1 MKITAVNLTEDKTK
15 LVGLN
20 PISMKKIGNMVLLAG
35 KNGSGKTR
43 LLNLIRNQAQ
53 DVQNDIIQRNRAK
66 NNIDSYSN
74 QIKNQIGQKQQL
86 ELNIQQYKNS
96 INDTKQQIIN
106 QPQNKQQFEQSI
118 QRYEKNINSSKQ
130 QIENQPQQKEE
141 WEKQILKFEELLKSP
156 IPITL
161 ENNQQNIAVV
171 DFVPNKIEL
180 VDWTNQSEQSWM
192 QNASHATTIGVAN
205 LHQATIPLIQ
215 KVTRTWF
222 NSTHP
227 SIEISQ
233 EEKDIATADYER
245 LQSIIQS
252 FIGTKIGLDQNGHST
267 LFGKPIAQAQLS
279 AGQRV
284 LLQLCVAIFAQGGSL
299 ENYIIFM
306 DEPENHLHPSAV
318 IDLLDTIKKHNPNGQ
333 IWIATHSIPLLS
345 HFDSSSLWFVEN
357 GTVKHSGKKPELV
370 LRSLLGDE
378 DRIQK
383 LRDFT
388 SLPSELARNR
398 FTFECLLLPKVV
410 ETDSSDPQSLQLND
424 QLKIIWNNKSSI
436 NLLDFGAG
444 KGRMIAN
451 LSDYPTVSQ
460 ETLNYHAFEPF
471 DADKDDCLKNISLC
485 YDDAENR
492 YHTTIESLRTKVDD
506 NYFDVVVLSNVLHE
520 IPHNQWHSIFTD
532 IKKLLKNDGYLLLI
546 EDCLIPIGEL
556 PHSNGFIVFN
566 TLHLKKLL
574 NIPSTE
580 ANFIAHDA
588 RFDSAEQR
596 GRLMAHLIPQ
606 SYLTNIST
614 ETIKD
619 ALKELKQSAK
629 TEIQKI
635 RNESPSYSNGLAHG
649 FWIQQLANAE
659 LCLQELGEYKL

>member
-1 MKITAVNLTEDKTK
+1 ME
-15 LVGLN
+15 
-20 PISMKKIGNMVLLAG
+20 
-35 KNGSGKTR
+35 
-43 LLNLIRNQAQ
+43 
-53 DVQNDIIQRNRAK
+53 
-66 NNIDSYSN
+66 
-74 QIKNQIGQKQQL
+74 
-86 ELNIQQYKNS
+86 NS
-96 INDTKQQIIN
+96 IAEFN
-106 QPQNKQQFEQSI
+106 
-118 QRYEKNINSSKQ
+118 
-130 QIENQPQQKEE
+130 
-141 WEKQILKFEELLKSP
+141 ELLKTP
-156 IPITL
+156 IPIIIDDH
-161 ENNQQNIAVV
+161 QKNISVI
-171 DFVPNKIEL
+171 DFVPNRIEL
-180 VDWTNQSEQSWM
+180 EDWTNQTEQSWI
-192 QNASHATTIGVAN
+192 QRASQATTIGVSN
-205 LHQATIPLIQ
+205 LYLATIPLIQ
-215 KVTRTWF
+215 KVTKTWF

-227 SIEISQ
+227 MTEISQ
-233 EEKDIATADYER
+233 EEIDTATANYER

-252 FIGTKIGLDQNGHST
+252 FIGTKIGLNQDGHST

-284 LLQLCVAIFAQGGSL
+284 LLQLCVAIFAQGGNL

-318 IDLLDTIKKHNPNGQ
+318 IDLLDTIKEHNPNGQ

-357 GTVKHSGKKPELV
+357 NTVKHSGKKPELV

-398 FTFECLLLPKVV
+398 FTFECLCPPQVV
-410 ETDSSDPQSLQLND
+410 ETDSSDPQSNQLNE
-424 QLKIIWNNKSSI
+424 QLKIIWNEKVSI

-451 LSDYPTVSQ
+451 LTDYETVTQ

-471 DADKDDCLKNISLC
+471 DTDKDYCLKNISLC

-492 YHTTIESLRTKVDD
+492 YHTKIESLRTKVDD

-520 IPHNQWHSIFTD
+520 IPYSQWYSIFSD
-532 IKKLLKNDGYLLLI
+532 IKVLLKEDGYLLLI

-566 TLHLKKLL
+566 TLHLKKLFK
-574 NIPSTE
+574 IPSTE

-588 RFDSAEQR
+588 RFDSLEQR
-596 GRLMAHLIPQ
+596 GRLMAHLVPQ
-606 SYLTNIST
+606 AYLTNIST
-614 ETIKD
+614 ETIKE

-635 RNESPSYSNGLAHG
+635 RKESTSYSNGLAHG
-649 FWIQQLANAE
+649 FWIQQLANAD
-659 LCLQELGEYKL
+659 LCLQELGE

>member
-1 MKITAVNLTEDKTK
+1 MKITEVNLTENVTQP
-15 LVGLN
+15 VGLN

-53 DVQNDIIQRNRAK
+53 DIQHDINQRNSA
-66 NNIDSYSN
+66 NSNIKTNLKDIEN
-74 QIKNQIGQKQQL
+74 QVGQKQQL
-86 ELNIQQYKNS
+86 ELNIQQYEKNIQS
-96 INDTKQQIIN
+96 YKQQIMN
-106 QPQNKQQFEQSI
+106 QPQNKQRLEHNIQQYENSI
-118 QRYEKNINSSKQ
+118 NNWKQ
-130 QIENQPQQKEE
+130 QIENQPKQKEE
-141 WEKQILKFEELLKSP
+141 WEKQILLFEKMLKNP
-156 IPITL
+156 IPIILDNT
-161 ENNQQNIAVV
+161 EQNVAVV

-180 VDWTNQSEQSWM
+180 EDWANQNKQSWE
-192 QNASHATTIGVAN
+192 QKATQAKNPGVAN
-205 LHQATIPLIQ
+205 LFQTSIPLIQ
-215 KVTRTWF
+215 KVMEIWF
-222 NSTHP
+222 NTTHP
-227 SIEISQ
+227 MTEISDEDKENALNDYQ
-233 EEKDIATADYER
+233 KLQDIVKSFLGTEIGWNKDGY
-245 LQSIIQS
+245 
-252 FIGTKIGLDQNGHST
+252 ST
-267 LFGKPIAQAQLS
+267 IFNKPIAQAQLS

-318 IDLLDTIKKHNPNGQ
+318 IDLLDTIKEHNPNGQ

-357 GTVKHSGKKPELV
+357 NTVKHSGKKPELV

-378 DRIQK
+378 DKIQK

-398 FTFECLLLPKVV
+398 FTFECLCPPMVV
-410 ETDSSDPQSLQLND
+410 ETDSSDPQSIQLNT
-424 QLKIIWNNKSSI
+424 QLNIIWNNKNSI

-451 LSDYPTVSQ
+451 LLDYETVSQ
-460 ETLNYHAFEPF
+460 KTLDYHAYEPCNT
-471 DADKDDCLKNISLC
+471 DKEYCLKNISLC

-492 YHTTIESLRTKVDD
+492 YHSTIESLRTKIDD

-520 IPHNQWHSIFTD
+520 IPYTQWYSIFSD
-532 IKKLLKNDGYLLLI
+532 IKKLLKEDGYLLLI

-566 TLHLKKLL
+566 TLHLRKLL
-574 NIPSTE
+574 NIPVSE
-580 ANFIAHDA
+580 LNFIAHDA
-588 RFDSAEQR
+588 RFDSIEQR
-596 GRLMAHLIPQ
+596 GRLMAHLVPQ
-606 SYLTNIST
+606 AYLTNIST
-614 ETIKD
+614 ETIKK
-619 ALKELKQSAK
+619 ALKELKKSAK

-635 RNESPSYSNGLAHG
+635 RKESPSYSNGLAHG
-649 FWIQQLANAE
+649 FWIQQLANAD
-659 LCLQELGEYKL
+659 LCLQELGE

>member
-1 MKITAVNLTEDKTK
+1 MKITEVNLTENITQP
-15 LVGLN
+15 VGLN

-43 LLNLIRNQAQ
+43 LLNLIRKQAQ
-53 DVQNDIIQRNRAK
+53 NIQNDINQRSSAK
-66 NNIDSYSN
+66 NNINSYSN
-74 QIKNQIGQKQQL
+74 QIKNQVGQKQQL
-86 ELNIQQYKNS
+86 ELNIQQYEKN
-96 INDTKQQIIN
+96 IQNWKQQIIN
-106 QPQNKQQFEQSI
+106 QAYNKQQLELNIQQYESGIQSFK
-118 QRYEKNINSSKQ
+118 R
-130 QIENQPQQKEE
+130 QIINQPKQKEQ
-141 WEKQILKFEELLKSP
+141 WEKEILKFEELLKTP

-161 ENNQQNIAVV
+161 ENKQQNVTVV
-171 DFVPNKIEL
+171 DFVPNRIEL
-180 VDWTNQSEQSWM
+180 EDWTNQTEQSWM
-192 QNASHATTIGVAN
+192 QRASQATTIGVSN
-205 LHQATIPLIQ
+205 LHLATIPLIQ

-227 SIEISQ
+227 SIKISQ
-233 EEKDIATADYER
+233 KEKDIATADYER

-252 FIGTKIGLDQNGHST
+252 FIDTKIELDQNGHST
-267 LFGKPIAQAQLS
+267 LFDKPIAKAQLS

-318 IDLLDTIKKHNPNGQ
+318 IDLLDTIKEHNPNGQ

-398 FTFECLLLPKVV
+398 FTFECLCPPQVV
-410 ETDSSDPQSLQLND
+410 ETDSSDPQSNQLNE
-424 QLKIIWNNKSSI
+424 QLKIIWNKKDSI

-451 LSDYPTVSQ
+451 LADYDTVSKD
-460 ETLNYHAFEPF
+460 TLNYHAYEPF
-471 DADKDDCLKNISLC
+471 DTDKNYCLQNISLC
-485 YDDAENR
+485 YDDAEGR
-492 YHTTIESLRTKVDD
+492 YHESIETIRTKLDD

-520 IPHNQWHSIFTD
+520 IPHSKWHGIFTD
-532 IKKLLKNDGYLLLI
+532 IDKLLKNDGYLLLI

-556 PHSNGFIVFN
+556 PHNNGFIVFN

-574 NIPSTE
+574 NIPSSDE
-580 ANFIAHDA
+580 NFIAHDA
-588 RFDSAEQR
+588 RFDSIEQR
-596 GRLMAHLIPQ
+596 GRLMAHLIPRQ
-606 SYLTNIST
+606 YLTNIST
-614 ETIKD
+614 DSIKN
-619 ALKELKQSAK
+619 ALKELKVSAK
-629 TEIQKI
+629 VEIQNI
-635 RNESPSYSNGLAHG
+635 RGNEPSYSAGLAHG
-649 FWIQQLANAE
+649 FWIQQLANAD
-659 LCLQELGEYKL
+659 LCLQELGE

>member
-1 MKITAVNLTEDKTK
+1 MKITEVNLTENKTNS
-15 LVGLN
+15 VGLN
-20 PISMKKIGNMVLLAG
+20 PITMKKIGNMVLLAG

-53 DVQNDIIQRNRAK
+53 NLQNDINQRSSAK
-66 NNIDSYSN
+66 SNIDTYLKNIEN
-74 QIKNQIGQKQQL
+74 QVGQKQQL
-86 ELNIQQYKNS
+86 ELNIQQHENN
-96 INDTKQQIIN
+96 INDFKQQIIN
-106 QPQNKQQFEQSI
+106 QPQNKQRIEHNI
-118 QRYEKNINSSKQ
+118 QQYENNINIWKQ
-130 QIENQPQQKEE
+130 QIENQPKQKEE
-141 WEKQILKFEELLKSP
+141 WEKEILKFKELLKTP

-161 ENNQQNIAVV
+161 DDNQQNVAVI
-171 DFVPNKIEL
+171 DFVPNRIEL
-180 VDWTNQSEQSWM
+180 EDWANQNKQSWE
-192 QNASHATTIGVAN
+192 QKATQAKNPGVAN
-205 LHQATIPLIQ
+205 LFQTSIPLIQ
-215 KVTRTWF
+215 KVMEIWF
-222 NSTHP
+222 NTTHP
-227 SIEISQ
+227 MAEISD
-233 EEKDIATADYER
+233 EDKESALKDYQR
-245 LQSIIQS
+245 LQDIVKS
-252 FIGTKIGLDQNGHST
+252 FLSTEIGWNKDGYST
-267 LFGKPIAQAQLS
+267 IFNKPIARAQLS

-318 IDLLDTIKKHNPNGQ
+318 IDLLDTIKEHNPNGQ

-370 LRSLLGDE
+370 LRSLLGDD

-398 FTFECLLLPKVV
+398 FTFECLCPPQVV
-410 ETDSSDPQSLQLND
+410 ETDSSDPQSNQLNE
-424 QLKIIWNNKSSI
+424 QLKIIWNEKVSI

-451 LSDYPTVSQ
+451 LSDYETVTQ
-460 ETLNYHAFEPF
+460 ETLNYHAYEPF
-471 DADKDDCLKNISLC
+471 DTDKEYCLKNISLC

-520 IPHNQWHSIFTD
+520 IPYSQWYSIFSD
-532 IKKLLKNDGYLLLI
+532 IKNLLKEDGYLLLI

-566 TLHLKKLL
+566 TFHLKKLFK
-574 NIPSTE
+574 IPSTE

-588 RFDSAEQR
+588 RFDSLEQR
-596 GRLMAHLIPQ
+596 GRLMAHLVPQ
-606 SYLTNIST
+606 AYLTNIST
-614 ETIKD
+614 ETIKE
-619 ALKELKQSAK
+619 ALKELKKSAK

-635 RNESPSYSNGLAHG
+635 RKESPSYSNGLAHG
-649 FWIQQLANAE
+649 FWIQQLANAD
-659 LCLQELGEYKL
+659 LCLQELGE

>member
-1 MKITAVNLTEDKTK
+1 MKIAEVNLIETITNT
-15 LVGLN
+15 VGLK

-43 LLNLIRNQAQ
+43 LINLIRNQAQ
-53 DVQNDIIQRNRAK
+53 NIQNEINQRNSAK

-74 QIKNQIGQKQQL
+74 QIKNQEGQKQQL
-86 ELNIQQYKNS
+86 EQNIQS
-96 INDTKQQIIN
+96 FEKQI
-106 QPQNKQQFEQSI
+106 ESL
-118 QRYEKNINSSKQ
+118 KQ
-130 QIENQPQQKEE
+130 QIENQPHN
-141 WEKQILKFEELLKSP
+141 KQILEYN
-156 IPITL
+156 I
-161 ENNQQNIAVV
+161 QQNENSINSFKQQIENQPKQKEKWGNEIAKLEKILKTSFPIILEDKQQNVAVV
-171 DFVPNKIEL
+171 DFVPNRIEL
-180 VDWTNQSEQSWM
+180 EDWANQAKEYWM
-192 QNASHATTIGVAN
+192 QKANQATTPGVTG
-205 LHQATIPLIQ
+205 LYQTTIPLIQ
-215 KVTRTWF
+215 KIMENWVNTSHQSLTF
-222 NSTHP
+222 P
-227 SIEISQ
+227 KDEIESAQ
-233 EEKDIATADYER
+233 DDYER
-245 LQSIIQS
+245 LQSIIKS
-252 FIGTKIGLDQNGHST
+252 FIGTEIRWNKDGYST

-284 LLQLCVAIFAQGGSL
+284 LLQLCVAIFAQGGNLS
-299 ENYIIFM
+299 NYIIFM

-318 IDLLDTIKKHNPNGQ
+318 IDLLDTIREHNPNGQ

-345 HFDSSSLWFVEN
+345 HFDASSLWFVED
-357 GTVKHSGKKPELV
+357 GVVKHSGKKPELV

-398 FTFECLLLPKVV
+398 FTFECLCPPTVIV
-410 ETDSSDPQSLQLND
+410 TDSTDPQSKQLNE
-424 QLKIIWNNKSSI
+424 QLKIIWNDKSSI

-451 LSDYPTVSQ
+451 LSDYPTVSK

-471 DADKDDCLKNISLC
+471 DTDKDDFLKNIALC
-485 YDDAENR
+485 YGDENDR
-492 YHTTIESLRTKVDD
+492 YHTSIEDLRIKVDD

-520 IPHNQWHSIFTD
+520 IPHLQWYSIFSD
-532 IKKLLKNDGYLLLI
+532 IKKLLKDDGYLLLI

-580 ANFIAHDA
+580 TNFITHDA
-588 RFDSAEQR
+588 RFDSIEQR

-606 SYLTNIST
+606 AYLTNIST
-614 ETIKD
+614 DTIKE
-619 ALKELKQSAK
+619 ALKELKKSAK
-629 TEIQKI
+629 TEIQRI
-635 RNESPSYSNGLAHG
+635 RTETLSYSNGLAHG

-659 LCLQELGEYKL
+659 LCLTELGEN